1 MDIFKADVEE
11 RLGWKLE
18 PARPYHFTSNID
30 KFGWSTGYNGKHHF
44 TIFIENGRVE
54 DIPGKDFKTG
64 LREIAKAHKGKFR
77 LTANQ
82 HLVLADVTDA
92 ELNLMKKLLA
102 KFGLDNYAHSG
113 LRLSSSACV
122 AFPTCGTRPLPGP
135 VPPRLTYMFFTMIP
149 LGLAMA
155 ESERVRLIILPS
167 RMKITGAFTP
177 SVSSHSYRQGRSNL
191 RGKRAPKRFHR
202 NADDW
207 LPEWMRETL
216 RRRQV
221 YSVHNIIYAVSI

>member
-1 MDIFKADVEE
+1 MDRMGVDTFKADVEE

-54 DIPGKDFKTG
+54 DIPGKEFKTG

-92 ELNLMKKLLA
+92 ELPLMKKLLA

-122 AFPTCGTRPLPGP
+122 AFPTCGTRLLPKP
-135 VPPRLTYMFFTMIP
+135 VPPTLMNFFLATVSFRLSN
-149 LGLAMA
+149 G
-155 ESERVRLIILPS
+155 RVG
-167 RMKITGAFTP
+167 KGAFNDLAFQDDNHQRFYVTSIFPFLLTRSKQYARKTGSETIP
-177 SVSSHSYRQGRSNL
+177 S
-191 RGKRAPKRFHR
+191 
-202 NADDW
+202 
-207 LPEWMRETL
+207 
-216 RRRQV
+216 
-221 YSVHNIIYAVSI
+221 